1 MEATYKITLFN
12 KRVYKEI
19 ELAPERNTVAIGT
32 DRSCDVRFNADAFFS
47 DFKFIVRRTNTGW
60 QIRCGENI
68 YISDSGAMKYV
79 SKGLNHGDTVSIKYQ
94 STNQEILILT
104 FTLNF
109 DGENPN
115 YDRKIDVSA
124 KKSVTFGAA
133 QGCDIVLGDE
143 LMEPY
148 ELTLKNENGIWV
160 VVDNGSKYG
169 VSVNGQ
175 RIVRSQEV
183 NNYSFFSVLGFSFYL
198 KDNCVYYDSA
208 SKIQVNNGLHGE
220 PLHRTGSCLEYPKFN
235 RNTRLKYVVSQEGIP
250 VLDPDKK
257 PEKPKSNIL
266 MSLLPS
272 LMSVFLIIFVRGG
285 VLSGEGSF
293 LENLSGNS
301 YILFSVCTMGVGII
315 TSIISMINGKKD
327 YRETVRKRETVYMK
341 YIEKKGKEI
350 DEVRHQ
356 EKDLLSDIY
365 VSVEDELEQ
374 VKEFSGDLFDRTVE
388 DEDFLHVRLGLGNLP
403 SLRQIDYKKQ
413 ERIETTD
420 ILLNKPEDLH
430 NEFKNIDNVPVVS
443 KFAQLNSVGVVGDDE
458 LLYRIMKNMIIDLC
472 VRHYYNDV
480 KLFFIL
486 SEEHAM
492 RFYWARWFKNIY
504 NDSLGIRNIVCDDES
519 KNNLFEY
526 LYVELSRRETNKTTT
541 PHVVVMVF
549 DDVGI
554 KLHPLSKYIEK
565 AKSLGFTFV
574 FFENF
579 KELLPQGCQDIII
592 LNPDGVS
599 GRIFP
604 SSDVNSGVDFNYST
618 ISDEDALF
626 IAQRLAPVYCEEVGL
641 ESSLTKNITLFKL
654 LGIHSAEDLDLTSR
668 WNSSQVF
675 KTMAAPL
682 GVMRKNEV
690 VSLDLHE
697 KFHGPHGLVAG
708 TTGSGK
714 SEILQSYVLSMA
726 TLFHPYEVSFV
737 IIDFKGGGMVNQF
750 KNLPHLIGA
759 ITNIDGAEINRSLL
773 SIKAELL
780 KRQNLFAENDVN
792 HIDQYIKKYKA
803 NEAKV
808 PLPHLIIIVDEFA
821 ELKADQPEF
830 MKELISAARIGRS
843 LGVHLILAT
852 QKPAGQ
858 VNEQIWSN
866 SKFKLCLKVQTK
878 EDSNEVLKSPLAAE
892 IKEPGRAYLQVGNNE
907 IFELFQSAYSGAPAV
922 VSDEGLKNE
931 FSISKVDFSGAKKI
945 IYAHKNKKSDKESE
959 TQLQAI
965 VNYVESYCESRSIE
979 KLPSIC
985 LPPLVEIIDAEK
997 ASIINDEIINSKV
1010 PIGIYDDPAHQ
1021 YQGEILL
1028 NLTEENVMVIGSS
1041 RYGKT
1046 NFLQLL
1052 IRSLASRFSPDEIN
1066 IYILDFASMVL
1077 KNFEKLNHVGGVVCA
1092 SDDEKLK
1099 NFFKLINSEIAA
1111 RKKKL
1116 VEVGVSSFSAYREAG
1131 YTELPHIII
1140 MVDNLTALKEMYLQ
1154 DEDPL
1159 LVVAREGLSVG
1170 ISLVIANAQTS
1181 GIGYKYLA
1189 NFSSR
1194 VALYCNDSTE
1204 YSNLFD
1210 SCRMRPKNVPGRC
1223 IITYQK
1229 EFYECQ
1235 TYRAFVGEKEIDRV
1249 NEMRAFIDECNELFP
1264 DSMAKKIPEI
1274 PELLTTEFIATQL
1287 PVLAR
1292 QRDII
1297 FAGLDYSSVEPVLF
1311 DVNSMG
1317 VLAVCGRAKSGK
1329 SNFVKHI
1336 VESIRE
1342 KNPRSKVYVI
1352 DDITRKYSDY
1362 DGRCEKYTIDPS
1374 AVEGVIQDWETEL
1387 SKRYKILMERKA
1399 DELENEGMLV
1409 MLINNQDVAAA
1420 ISTNSGLFAKYKT
1433 IVTKYKN
1440 LKMCIIFANLANE
1453 NIQYSSPEVIK
1464 MIKENRNVVVFDDL
1478 VNFKP
1483 FELNYA
1489 VVKANKKPIEK
1500 GDGYWIKGNDV
1511 YKMKTPL
1518 RTKTDNLHFIP

>member
-1 MEATYKITLFN
+1 METTYKITLFN

-19 ELAPERNTVAIGT
+19 ELSSERNAIAIGT
-32 DRSCDVRFNADAFFS
+32 DRSCDVRFNPEAFS
-47 DFKFIVRRTNTGW
+47 GDFKLMVRRTNNGW
-60 QIRCGENI
+60 QLRCGENI

-79 SKGLNHGDTVSIKYQ
+79 SKGLEHGDTFSVRYQ
-94 STNQEILILT
+94 NNNQEILSLT
-104 FTLNF
+104 FTLSFETENF
-109 DGENPN
+109 DYN
-115 YDRKIDVSA
+115 RKIDISG
-124 KKSVTFGAA
+124 KNSISFGAS
-133 QGCDIVLGDE
+133 QTCDVVLTDE

-148 ELTLKNENGIWV
+148 EFSLQNENGTWIV
-160 VVDNGSKYG
+160 ADNGSKYG
-169 VSVNGQ
+169 VFVNGQ
-175 RIVRSQEV
+175 RIMRSQPISD
-183 NNYSFFSVLGFSFYL
+183 YMFFSVLGYSFYL
-198 KDNCVYYDSA
+198 KDNFIYYDCA
-208 SKIQVNNGLHGE
+208 LKLQLNNNLHGE
-220 PLHRTGSCLEYPKFN
+220 PLHRIGSCLEYPKFN

-257 PEKPKSNIL
+257 PEKPKSNFL

-272 LMSVFLIIFVRGG
+272 LMSIFLIIFVRGG
-285 VLSGEGSF
+285 ALSGQGGF

-315 TSIISMINGKKD
+315 TSIISLINGKKD

-341 YIEKKGKEI
+341 YIERKGKEI
-350 DEVRHQ
+350 DEIRHQ
-356 EKDLLSDIY
+356 EKDLLGDIY

-374 VKEFSGDLFDRTVE
+374 VREFSGDLFDRTVE
-388 DEDFLHVRLGLGNLP
+388 DEDFLHVRLGVGNLP
-403 SLRQIDYKKQ
+403 ALRQIDYKKQ

-420 ILLNKPEDLH
+420 FLLNKPEDLH
-430 NEFKNIDNVPVVS
+430 NEFKNLDNVPVVS

-486 SEEHAM
+486 SEEDAN
-492 RFYWARWFKNIY
+492 RFYWARWFKNIH
-504 NDSLGIRNIVCDDES
+504 NESLGIRNIVCDDES

-526 LYVELSRRETNKTTT
+526 LYVELSRRESSKTTY

-565 AKSLGFTFV
+565 ANSLGFTFV

-579 KELLPQGCQDIII
+579 KELLPQGCQDIVI
-592 LNPDGVS
+592 LNPDGMS
-599 GRIFP
+599 GRVFP
-604 SSDVNSGVDFNYST
+604 SSDVNSGVDFTYST

-737 IIDFKGGGMVNQF
+737 MIDFKGGGMVNQF

-780 KRQNLFAENDVN
+780 KRQSLFAEMDVN

-931 FSISKVDFSGAKKI
+931 FKICAVDFSGAKKV
-945 IYAHKNKKSDKESE
+945 IYEHKNKKSEKESE

-965 VNYVESYCESRSIE
+965 VNYVEAYCESQSIE

-985 LPPLVEIIDAEK
+985 LPPLEEIIDADK
-997 ASIINDEIINSKV
+997 ASAMDDEFVNSKV

-1021 YQGEILL
+1021 YQGEIHLDL
-1028 NLTEENVMVIGSS
+1028 AEENVMVIGSS
-1041 RYGKT
+1041 RCGKT
-1046 NFLQLL
+1046 NFLQLI
-1052 IRSLASRFSPDEIN
+1052 IRSLASRFSPEEVN

-1099 NFFKLINSEIAA
+1099 NFFKLINSEIAS

-1116 VEVGVSSFSAYREAG
+1116 VEVGVSSFGAYREAG
-1131 YTELPHIII
+1131 YTELPHIVI

-1159 LVVAREGLSVG
+1159 LTIAREGLSVG
-1170 ISLVIANAQTS
+1170 ISLVVSNAQTT

-1194 VALYCNDSTE
+1194 VALYCNDSSE
-1204 YSNLFD
+1204 YSNLFE

-1223 IITYQK
+1223 IISYQK
-1229 EFYECQ
+1229 ELYECQ

-1249 NEMRAFIDECNELFP
+1249 TEMRAFIDECNNIFP
-1264 DSMAKKIPEI
+1264 DLMARKIPEI
-1274 PELLTTEFIATQL
+1274 PEVLTTEFVATQL
-1287 PVLAR
+1287 PLIAK
-1292 QRDII
+1292 QRDLI

-1311 DVNSMG
+1311 DVNTMG
-1317 VLAVCGRAKSGK
+1317 VLGVCGRAKSGK
-1329 SNFVKHI
+1329 SNFVNHI
-1336 VESIRE
+1336 VDSIKE
-1342 KNPRSKVYVI
+1342 KNPSSKIYVI
-1352 DDITRKYSDY
+1352 DDITRKYSSY
-1362 DGRCEKYTIDPS
+1362 DGRCEKYTIDAS
-1374 AVEGVIQDWETEL
+1374 AVEGILTEWETEL
-1387 SKRYKILMERKA
+1387 SGRYNLLMDRKSNA
-1399 DELENEGMLV
+1399 LDNAGMLV
-1409 MLINNQDVAAA
+1409 LVINNQDVAAA
-1420 ISTNSGLFAKYKT
+1420 IAANSGLLAKYKT
-1433 IVTKYKN
+1433 ITGKYKN
-1440 LKMCIIFANLANE
+1440 LKMCIIYANLANE
-1453 NIQYSSPEVIK
+1453 NIQYGSPEPIK
-1464 MIKENRNVVVFDDL
+1464 MIKENRNLVLFDDL

-1483 FELNYA
+1483 FEINYTIM
-1489 VVKANKKPIEK
+1489 KANKKPIEK

-1511 YKMKTPL
+1511 YKIKTPL
-1518 RTKTDNLHFIP
+1518 RAKNR

>member
-1 MEATYKITLFN
+1 METTYKITLFN

-19 ELAPERNTVAIGT
+19 ELSSERNAIAIGT
-32 DRSCDVRFNADAFFS
+32 DKSCDVRFNPEAFS
-47 DFKFIVRRTNTGW
+47 GDFKLMVRRTNNGW
-60 QIRCGENI
+60 QLRCGENI

-79 SKGLNHGDTVSIKYQ
+79 SKGLEHGDTFSIRYQ
-94 STNQEILILT
+94 NNNQEILALT
-104 FTLNF
+104 FTLSFDAENF
-109 DGENPN
+109 DYN
-115 YDRKIDVSA
+115 RKIDISGKSSVS
-124 KKSVTFGAA
+124 FGAS
-133 QGCDIVLGDE
+133 QSCDVVFSDE

-148 ELTLKNENGIWV
+148 EFSLQNENGTWIV
-160 VVDNGSKYG
+160 ADNGSKYG
-169 VSVNGQ
+169 VFINGQ
-175 RIVRSQEV
+175 RIMRSQPISD
-183 NNYSFFSVLGFSFYL
+183 YMFFSVLGYSFYL
-198 KDNCVYYDSA
+198 KENFIYFDS
-208 SKIQVNNGLHGE
+208 SLKIQLNNNLHAE
-220 PLHRTGSCLEYPKFN
+220 PLHRIGSCLEYPKFN

-250 VLDPDKK
+250 ILDPDKK
-257 PEKPKSNIL
+257 PDKPKSNFL
-266 MSLLPS
+266 MSLIPS
-272 LMSVFLIIFVRGG
+272 LMSIFLVIFVRGG
-285 VLSGEGSF
+285 ALSGQGGF

-301 YILFSVCTMGVGII
+301 YILFSICTMGVGII
-315 TSIISMINGKKD
+315 TSILSMINGKKD

-341 YIEKKGKEI
+341 YIERKGKEI
-350 DEVRHQ
+350 DEIRHQ
-356 EKDLLSDIY
+356 EKDLLGDIY

-374 VKEFSGDLFDRTVE
+374 VREFSGDLFDRTVE
-388 DEDFLHVRLGLGNLP
+388 DEDFLHVRLGVGNLP
-403 SLRQIDYKKQ
+403 ALRQIDYKKQ

-420 ILLNKPEDLH
+420 ALLNKPEDLH
-430 NEFKNIDNVPVVS
+430 NEFKNLDNVPVVS

-486 SEEHAM
+486 SEEHSM

-504 NDSLGIRNIVCDDES
+504 NESLGVRNIVCDDES

-526 LYVELSRRETNKTTT
+526 LYVELSRRESSKTSY

-565 AKSLGFTFV
+565 ANSLGFTFV

-579 KELLPQGCQDIII
+579 KELLPQGCQDIVI
-592 LNPDGVS
+592 LNPDGMS
-599 GRIFP
+599 GRVFP

-668 WNSSQVF
+668 WKSSQVF

-737 IIDFKGGGMVNQF
+737 MIDFKGGGMVNQF

-780 KRQNLFAENDVN
+780 KRQNLFAEMDVN

-858 VNEQIWSN
+858 VNDQIWSN

-878 EDSNEVLKSPLAAE
+878 EDTNEVLKSPLAAE

-931 FSISKVDFSGAKKI
+931 FKISAVDFSGAKKL
-945 IYAHKNKKSDKESE
+945 IYEHKNKKSEKESE

-965 VNYVESYCESRSIE
+965 VNYVEAYCESQSIE

-985 LPPLVEIIDAEK
+985 LPPLEEIIDADK
-997 ASIINDEIINSKV
+997 ASVMDDEFVNSKV

-1021 YQGEILL
+1021 YQGEI
-1028 NLTEENVMVIGSS
+1028 NLDLAEENVMIIGSS
-1041 RYGKT
+1041 RCGKT
-1046 NFLQLL
+1046 NFLQLI
-1052 IRSLASRFSPDEIN
+1052 IRSLASRFSPDEVN

-1099 NFFKLINSEIAA
+1099 NFFKLINSEIAS

-1116 VEVGVSSFSAYREAG
+1116 VEVGVSSFGAYREAG
-1131 YTELPHIII
+1131 YTDMPQIVIL
-1140 MVDNLTALKEMYLQ
+1140 VDNFTAMKEMYLD
-1154 DEDPL
+1154 DEDPF
-1159 LVVAREGLSVG
+1159 VIICREGLSVG
-1170 ISLVIANAQTS
+1170 ISVVVSNSQTG
-1181 GIGYKYLA
+1181 GIGYKYIS

-1194 VALYCNDSTE
+1194 VALHCNDSSE
-1204 YSNLFD
+1204 YSSLLEF
-1210 SCRMRPKNVPGRC
+1210 CRKKPKNVPGRC
-1223 IITYQK
+1223 IVSYQK
-1229 EFYECQ
+1229 EYFDCQ
-1235 TYRAFVGEKEIDRV
+1235 IYRAFIGEKEIDRV
-1249 NEMRAFIDECNELFP
+1249 KEMKDFVSKINEKNVGKY
-1264 DSMAKKIPEI
+1264 AKKIPEI
-1274 PELLTTEFIATQL
+1274 PEVLTFNYL
-1287 PVLAR
+1287 KNNY
-1292 QRDII
+1292 DCN
-1297 FAGLDYSSVEPVLF
+1297 FAGYKYPLALEYSNVTLVSVDLKAMNEFSIVGNDSKRNISVLNCLLYQINEKIFDKPVKMYIF
-1311 DVNSMG
+1311 D
-1317 VLAVCGRAKSGK
+1317 AVERPLKKYAD
-1329 SNFVKHI
+1329 
-1336 VESIRE
+1336 
-1342 KNPRSKVYVI
+1342 KVYVE
-1352 DDITRKYSDY
+1352 R
-1362 DGRCEKYTIDPS
+1362 YTIDYS
-1374 AVEGVIQDWETEL
+1374 EINSVFDEIMAEMEERHKFIVNGETDKL
-1387 SKRYKILMERKA
+1387 SKCHQI
-1399 DELENEGMLV
+1399 V
-1409 MLINNQDVAAA
+1409 VIINNKDA
-1420 ISTNSGLFAKYKT
+1420 IEYISSNKSTFEQYK
-1433 IVTKYKN
+1433 
-1440 LKMCIIFANLANE
+1440 
-1453 NIQYSSPEVIK
+1453 K
-1464 MIKENRNVVVFDDL
+1464 MIKQFKATGLSVIFSDIEDVSAGFGAPELLKHLREGKKSIITSNIHEAKFCDLPSGINRTYKKVNPNDCFLLNGSDL
-1478 VNFKP
+1478 LRIKIS
-1483 FELNYA
+1483 EG
-1489 VVKANKKPIEK
+1489 EK
-1500 GDGYWIKGNDV
+1500 EV
-1511 YKMKTPL
+1511 
-1518 RTKTDNLHFIP
+1518 